1 MTMYSGREFSLQE
14 IEQIRQLMQ
23 QNPTL
28 LRTPPS
34 RKLCELFA
42 WTKPNG
48 ELKDMSCRVAL
59 LRMQAHGL
67 ITLPASRMPHRG
79 RPHFPA
85 TAATD
90 AQAPLLRPVHELATL
105 TLQPVLGPP
114 ASRLWNEYVQ
124 RYHYLGYTS
133 MSGSQMRYNVFAGE
147 QLVALLSF
155 GASAW
160 KLGPREQ
167 FIGWPEPMRLKNLQR
182 VVNNARFLILPWIQ
196 SKGLASKRPV
206 QGSTP
211 TSQGLAAALRLSP
224 GLVRDLRGDPAPSR
238 HLLQGSQLG
247 AHWTDH
253 RPRQEIRRPPSDHPD
268 QGHGCIRCKRT
279 SPPFSAD
286 SAPCRRFVVT
296 TGLPNIDT
304 DPTPDAAKCLK
315 SLQIKPPPPILQLA

>member
-1 MTMYSGREFSLQE
+1 MTIYSGREFSLQE

-28 LRTPPS
+28 LRTPLS
-34 RKLCELFA
+34 RKLCELFT

-90 AQAPLLRPVHELATL
+90 AQAPLLRPVHEIGTL
-105 TLQPVLGPP
+105 TLQPVLGTPV
-114 ASRLWNEYVQ
+114 SRLWNEYVQ
-124 RYHYLGYTS
+124 RYHYLGYTP

-182 VVNNARFLILPWIQ
+182 VVNNARFLILPWVQ
-196 SKGLASKRPV
+196 SKGLASKILSKVARQLPSDWQLRYGYRPV
-206 QGSTP
+206 LFETFVE
-211 TSQGLAAALRLSP
+211 SQRHRGTCYKAANWVHV
-224 GLVRDLRGDPAPSR
+224 G
-238 HLLQGSQLG
+238 Q
-247 AHWTDH
+247 
-253 RPRQEIRRPPSDHPD
+253 
-268 QGHGCIRCKRT
+268 
-279 SPPFSAD
+279 
-286 SAPCRRFVVT
+286 T
-296 TGLPNIDT
+296 TGRGKKSAVHHQIIPIKDIWLYPLRRDF
-304 DPTPDAAKCLK
+304 AAVLCR
-315 SLQIKPPPPILQLA
+315 

>member
-1 MTMYSGREFSLQE
+1 MTIYSGREFSLQE
-14 IEQIRQLMQ
+14 IEQIKQLMQ

-28 LRTPPS
+28 LRTPLS

-59 LRMQAHGL
+59 LRMQADGL
-67 ITLPASRMPHRG
+67 ITLPPSRMPHRS

-90 AQAPLLRPVHELATL
+90 AQSPLLGPVHELATL
-105 TLQPVLGPP
+105 TLQPVLGTP

-124 RYHYLGYTS
+124 RYHYLGYTP

-167 FIGWPEPMRLKNLQR
+167 FIGWPEPLRLKNLQR
-182 VVNNARFLILPWIQ
+182 VVNNARFLILPWVQ
-196 SKGLASKRPV
+196 SKGLASKILSKVARQLPNDWQLRYGYRPV
-206 QGSTP
+206 LLETFVE
-211 TSQGLAAALRLSP
+211 SQRHRGTCYKAANWVHI
-224 GLVRDLRGDPAPSR
+224 G
-238 HLLQGSQLG
+238 Q
-247 AHWTDH
+247 
-253 RPRQEIRRPPSDHPD
+253 
-268 QGHGCIRCKRT
+268 
-279 SPPFSAD
+279 
-286 SAPCRRFVVT
+286 T
-296 TGLPNIDT
+296 TGRGKKSAVHHQIIPIKDIWLYPLRRDF
-304 DPTPDAAKCLK
+304 AAVLCR
-315 SLQIKPPPPILQLA
+315 